1 MPMIRSNKLVGAASL
16 SLVLCLALTDC
27 FDDFTYFNDLPTEET
42 IPKSEWLGEY
52 DGAATVVVRATG
64 NVYSDVSGHMTMVRV
79 SAESVHVSLSV
90 GLSPRPDDLADI
102 GDFTGGPFG
111 TAGVGWE
118 LKTPLRSVMYS
129 SVLTV
134 TYQYGSRRNR
144 LSLSRSGGRLT
155 GLLYVDN
162 ENADGTYEVLGEIE
176 VDVTRQ

>member
-27 FDDFTYFNDLPTEET
+27 LDDFTFPNDLPTDET
-42 IPKSEWLGEY
+42 VPKSEWLGEY
-52 DGAATVVVRATG
+52 DGAATVVVHATG

-79 SAESVHVSLSV
+79 SVDSAQVSFSV
-90 GLSPRPDDLADI
+90 GVSPRPDDLAEI

-111 TAGVGWE
+111 PAGVGWN
-118 LKTPLRSVMYS
+118 LKTPLQSVMFS

-144 LSLSRSGGRLT
+144 LSLSRVGGRLT

-162 ENADGTYEVLGEIE
+162 QNADGAYEVVGEIE